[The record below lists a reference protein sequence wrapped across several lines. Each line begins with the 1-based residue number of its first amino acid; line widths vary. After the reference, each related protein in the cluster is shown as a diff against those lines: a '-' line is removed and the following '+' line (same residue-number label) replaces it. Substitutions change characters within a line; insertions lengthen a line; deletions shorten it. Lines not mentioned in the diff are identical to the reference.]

1 MLEKHRPG
9 PVDGVKAEAYMLL
22 KFVEESEEIGVALAQ
37 LFEHLLNRMLVGGSS
52 SDRAPLQ
59 SKANQK
65 LVSLHRRV

>member
-1 MLEKHRPG
+1 
-9 PVDGVKAEAYMLL
+9 MLL
-22 KFVEESEEIGVALAQ
+22 KFVEEVEEIGVALAQ